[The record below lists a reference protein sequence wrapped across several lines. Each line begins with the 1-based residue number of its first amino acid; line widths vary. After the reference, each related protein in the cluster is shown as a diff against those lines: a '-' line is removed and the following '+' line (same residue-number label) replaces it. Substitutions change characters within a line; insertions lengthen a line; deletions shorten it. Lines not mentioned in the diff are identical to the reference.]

1 MALLLSGE
9 RPSAAAVTLNP
20 FRIAITFAGKFRA
33 ANARRQA
40 LNNLLAMDPHRLD
53 DLGINRSDLFDAM
66 AAEPSRSTRVLD
78 ARRAQNASHWLNP

>member
-9 RPSAAAVTLNP
+9 RPTAAAVSLNP
-20 FRIAITFAGKFRA
+20 FRIAVTWLGKVRA

-40 LNNLLAMDPHRLD
+40 LHNLLGLPSHRLD

-66 AAEPSRSTRVLD
+66 GAEPTRGGRLL
-78 ARRAQNASHWLNP
+78 AERRAQTSSHWLNP

>member
-20 FRIAITFAGKFRA
+20 FRYAVAFVGKVRA

-40 LNNLLAMDPHRLD
+40 LHNLLSMDSYRLD
-53 DLGINRSDLFDAM
+53 DLGINRTDLFDAM
-66 AAEPSRSTRVLD
+66 SAEPTRTARVLAD
-78 ARRAQNASHWLNP
+78 RRAANASHWLNP

>member
-20 FRIAITFAGKFRA
+20 FRYAVAFVGKLRA

-40 LNNLLAMDPHRLD
+40 LHNLLGLPTHRLD
-53 DLGINRSDLFDAM
+53 DLGINRTDLFDAIGTKPLNHGRFL
-66 AAEPSRSTRVLD
+66 AD
-78 ARRAQNASHWLNP
+78 RRAETSSHWLNP

>member
-9 RPSAAAVTLNP
+9 RPSAAAVSLNP
-20 FRIAITFAGKFRA
+20 FRVAVAFVGKLRA

-40 LNNLLAMDPHRLD
+40 LSNLLSMDSYRLD

-66 AAEPSRSTRVLD
+66 AVEPARTARVLAD
-78 ARRAQNASHWLNP
+78 RRAASASNWLNP